1 MPFRGF
7 FIGSRTLALAIANGF
22 LIAAFVGC
30 TSTPIPMETEYLFQ
44 GPTMGTAY
52 RVKVVS
58 PHLSDAGKSRIDQA
72 IQRELDN
79 VNAKMSTYQSDSEI
93 SRFNRQR
100 TTEPFPLSVDVIE
113 VLSESQRISE
123 ATEGAFDITV
133 GPLVDAWGFGPVKLD
148 RIPSESRL
156 AELRQSVGWEKI
168 EIGAPATAR
177 KRHPATQADL
187 SAIAKGYAVD
197 RVSQTLADLDYG
209 NHMVEVG
216 GEVRTAGHGSTG
228 KTWRIAI
235 EQPILGRRAQ
245 QRIVRLNDGAMAT
258 SGDYR
263 NLIEKDGVRYSH
275 TIDPRS
281 ARPVTHLLASV
292 TVIHLSCMTADAY
305 ATALMVMGE
314 DEAFR
319 FATAHDLAV
328 MLLVRGEEGD
338 FTERCTPAFEALQR
352 S

>member
-1 MPFRGF
+1 MPCRGF
-7 FIGSRTLALAIANGF
+7 FLGSRTLALAIANGF
-22 LIAAFVGC
+22 LIAVFVGC
-30 TSTPIPMETEYLFQ
+30 TSTSISMETEYLFQ

-58 PHLSDAGKSRIDQA
+58 PHLSEARKSRIDQA
-72 IQRELDN
+72 IRRELDN
-79 VNAKMSTYQSDSEI
+79 VNAKMSTYQLDSEI

-100 TTEPFPLSVDVIE
+100 TTEPFPLSMDVIE
-113 VLSESQRISE
+113 VLSEAQRISE

-156 AELRQSVGWEKI
+156 AELRQSLGWEKI
-168 EIGAPATAR
+168 EIEAPATAR

-258 SGDYR
+258 SGNYR

-281 ARPVTHLLASV
+281 ARPVTHRLASV

-338 FTERCTPAFEALQR
+338 FTEHSTPAFEAFR
-352 S
+352 RG

>member
-1 MPFRGF
+1 
-7 FIGSRTLALAIANGF
+7 
-22 LIAAFVGC
+22 
-30 TSTPIPMETEYLFQ
+30 METEYLFQ
-44 GPTMGTAY
+44 GPAMGTAY

-58 PHLSDAGKSRIDQA
+58 KHLSDVGKSRIDEA
-72 IQRELDN
+72 IRRELDS
-79 VNAKMSTYQSDSEI
+79 VNYKMSTYQADSEL
-93 SRFNRQR
+93 SRFNRHR

-113 VLSESQRISE
+113 VLSEARRISE
-123 ATEGAFDITV
+123 ATGGAFDITV

-156 AELRQSVGWEKI
+156 AELRQSVGWENI
-168 EIGAPATAR
+168 EIGAAATAR

-197 RVSQTLADLDYG
+197 RVSQALADLDYG

-228 KTWRIAI
+228 NAWRIAI
-235 EQPILGRRAQ
+235 EQPALGRAAQ
-245 QRIVRLNDGAMAT
+245 QRIVRLNEGAMAT

-263 NLIEKDGVRYSH
+263 NFIEKDGVRYSH

-281 ARPVTHLLASV
+281 ARPVTHRLASV
-292 TVIHLSCMTADAY
+292 TVIHTSCMTADAY

-319 FATAHDLAV
+319 FAAARDLAV
-328 MLLVRGEEGD
+328 MLLVRDEDGG
-338 FTERCTPAFEALQR
+338 FTERATPAFGAYRQR
-352 S
+352 

>member
-1 MPFRGF
+1 MPRRCF
-7 FIGSRTLALAIANGF
+7 FPGGRTLALAAVNGF
-22 LIAAFVGC
+22 LITAVVGC
-30 TSTPIPMETEYLFQ
+30 TSTPISVETEYLFQ
-44 GPTMGTAY
+44 GPAMGTAY

-58 PHLSDAGKSRIDQA
+58 AHLSDAGKSRIDQA
-72 IQRELDN
+72 IRRELDN
-79 VNAKMSTYQSDSEI
+79 VNAKMSTYQADSEI

-113 VLSESQRISE
+113 VLSEARRISE

-133 GPLVDAWGFGPVKLD
+133 GPLVNAWGFGPVKPE

-156 AELRQSVGWEKI
+156 AELRQSIGWEKI
-168 EIGAPATAR
+168 EIGPAATAR

-197 RVSQTLADLDYG
+197 RVSQALNDLDYG

-228 KTWRIAI
+228 NAWRIAI
-235 EQPILGRRAQ
+235 EQPIVGRRAQ
-245 QRIVRLNDGAMAT
+245 QRIVRLNDDAMAT

-263 NLIEKDGVRYSH
+263 NFIEKNGVRYSH

-281 ARPVTHLLASV
+281 ARPMSHRLASV
-292 TVIHLSCMTADAY
+292 TVIHVSCMTADAY

-314 DEAFR
+314 DQAFR
-319 FATAHDLAV
+319 FAAAHDLAV
-328 MLLVRGEEGD
+328 MLLIRGGD
-338 FTERCTPAFEALQR
+338 GGLTERATPSFGAFR
-352 S
+352 RR

>member
-1 MPFRGF
+1 
-7 FIGSRTLALAIANGF
+7 
-22 LIAAFVGC
+22 
-30 TSTPIPMETEYLFQ
+30 
-44 GPTMGTAY
+44 MGTAY

-58 PHLSDAGKSRIDQA
+58 KHLSDVGKSRIDEA
-72 IQRELDN
+72 IRRELDS
-79 VNAKMSTYQSDSEI
+79 VNAKMSTYQADSEL
-93 SRFNRQR
+93 SRFNRHR

-113 VLSESQRISE
+113 VLSEARRISE
-123 ATEGAFDITV
+123 ATGGAFDITV

-156 AELRQSVGWEKI
+156 AELRQSVGWENI
-168 EIGAPATAR
+168 EIGAAATAR

-197 RVSQTLADLDYG
+197 RVSQALADLDYG

-228 KTWRIAI
+228 NAWRIAI
-235 EQPILGRRAQ
+235 EQPALGRAAQ
-245 QRIVRLNDGAMAT
+245 QRIVRLNEGAMAT

-263 NLIEKDGVRYSH
+263 NFIEKDGVRYSH

-281 ARPVTHLLASV
+281 ARPVTHRLASV
-292 TVIHLSCMTADAY
+292 TVIHTSCMTADAY

-319 FATAHDLAV
+319 FAAARDLAV
-328 MLLVRGEEGD
+328 MLLVRDEDGG
-338 FTERCTPAFEALQR
+338 FTERATPAFGAYRQR
-352 S
+352 